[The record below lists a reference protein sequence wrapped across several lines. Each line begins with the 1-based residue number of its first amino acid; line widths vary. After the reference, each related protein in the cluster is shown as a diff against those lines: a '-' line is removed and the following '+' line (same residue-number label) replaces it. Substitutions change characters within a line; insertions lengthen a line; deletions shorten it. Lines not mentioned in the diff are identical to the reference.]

1 MVNLKSVKTQDHMP
15 KHSVSPIF
23 GERFLMKSAISGI
36 ATVVMISFLS
46 GCGRPVEDL
55 SSSPKYN
62 FDAFSGTVWKTKVKV
77 AVADLNGTHPTPLK
91 NYLLEPK
98 AFDPNH
104 PEYTPPPGGMRIIEV
119 LPVGTRLCIEQL
131 LMKKTFETNYAWV
144 TASLDDGRVIRLSD
158 AFLAKTEFSWRE
170 KSDAKDWGVNPDLLE
185 KAE

>member
-1 MVNLKSVKTQDHMP
+1 
-15 KHSVSPIF
+15 
-23 GERFLMKSAISGI
+23 MKKIVFVIVTLGMTCCFS
-36 ATVVMISFLS
+36 S
-46 GCGRPVEDL
+46 GCGRPVEDF
-55 SSSPKYN
+55 SSSPQYN

-104 PEYTPPPGGMRIIEV
+104 PKYTPPPGGMRIIEV
-119 LPVGTRLCIEQL
+119 LPVGTRLRIEQL

-158 AFLAKTEFSWRE
+158 DFLAKTEFSWRG
-170 KSDAKDWGVNPDLLE
+170 KFDAKDWGVNPDLLE